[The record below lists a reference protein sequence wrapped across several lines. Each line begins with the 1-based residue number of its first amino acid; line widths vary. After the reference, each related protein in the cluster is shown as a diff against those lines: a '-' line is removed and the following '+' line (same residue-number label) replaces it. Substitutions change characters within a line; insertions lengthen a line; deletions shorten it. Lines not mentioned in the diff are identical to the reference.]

1 MEARQARLVQPR
13 KMKVDRGYGFH
24 LKIPGSETAGRENNY
39 LNLSVTKLSLEIRC
53 RLLAI
58 KTNRGEDSLPMG
70 TAGTKKAQALLRCK
84 FVWEET
90 L

>member
-1 MEARQARLVQPR
+1 MEARQAQLVQSR

-24 LKIPGSETAGRENNY
+24 LKISRSETVVREKNY

-58 KTNRGEDSLPMG
+58 KTNRGKGSLLMG
-70 TAGTKKAQALLRCK
+70 TAGARNVNSVGKM
-84 FVWEET
+84 
-90 L
+90 